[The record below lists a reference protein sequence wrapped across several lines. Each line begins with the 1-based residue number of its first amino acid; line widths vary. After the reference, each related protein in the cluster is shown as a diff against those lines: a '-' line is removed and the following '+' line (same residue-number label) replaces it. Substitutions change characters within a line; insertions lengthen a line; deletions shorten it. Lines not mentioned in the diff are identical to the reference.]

1 MLTSLIPRPF
11 AHSLAARERDRLCD
25 LALSVG
31 GTEPTLCGGW
41 TVKDLVVHLLVR
53 ERRPWAQLG
62 EVVPPLAGATERA
75 AAELGERDLASL
87 VTQLR
92 SVPLPLA
99 VVDPVMNGM
108 EMFVH
113 HEDVRR
119 AQPAW
124 TARALS
130 EGDERHLWLAV
141 ATVGRLQARRAGVP
155 LVVEAGSRR
164 AVLRRGE
171 SPVIVTGPV
180 SEVLL
185 FLSGRSA
192 TTGLTFDGPAE
203 RISQLQETQL
213 NV

>member
-11 AHSLAARERDRLCD
+11 AHSLAARERDELCD

-41 TVKDLVVHLLVR
+41 SVKDLVVHLLVR
-53 ERRPWAQLG
+53 ERKPWAQLG
-62 EVVPPLAGATERA
+62 EVVPPLAGAAARA
-75 AAELGERDLASL
+75 ATDLGERDLASL

-124 TARALS
+124 TVRPLS
-130 EGDERHLWLAV
+130 EGAERHLWLAV
-141 ATVGRLQARRAGVP
+141 STVGRLQGRRAGVP
-155 LVVEAGSRR
+155 LVVEAGPRR
-164 AVLRRGE
+164 AVLRRGD
-171 SPVIVTGPV
+171 SPVTVTGPV

-185 FLSGRSA
+185 FLCGRSA
-192 TTGLTFDGPAE
+192 TTGLAFDGPAE
-203 RISQLQETQL
+203 RISELQAAQL